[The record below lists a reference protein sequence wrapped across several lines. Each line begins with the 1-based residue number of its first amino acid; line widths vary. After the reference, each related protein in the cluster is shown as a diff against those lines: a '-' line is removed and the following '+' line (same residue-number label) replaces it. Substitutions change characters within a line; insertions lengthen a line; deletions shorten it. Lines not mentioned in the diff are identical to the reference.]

1 MSLKLAVSGGK
12 KVREKPFVTVPSIGE
27 EERKHV
33 LDVLDKGILSGFV
46 AAPGESF
53 YGGSKVKELEGKFRD
68 YFNVRQSVAVNS
80 ATAGLHAAVAAIG
93 IGPGDEVIVTPYTMS
108 ASATAILMQNGI
120 PVFADIDEKTF
131 CIDSAEIEK
140 KISTRTKAIIVVH
153 LFGQSAD
160 MDKIMKIAKKHKLF
174 VIEDCAQSPA
184 AKYKGKYTGTVGDIG
199 IFSLNQHKIITC
211 GEGGVAVTN
220 NDELALNMQLVRNHG
235 EVIIDKME
243 FKKQPVIL
251 GWNYRMTELEAAV
264 SIGQFSRLDMLTDER
279 RHLAE
284 YLSSKINNIEG
295 IIPPFVPD
303 SNEHVYFV
311 YPVKL
316 DADKLKINRDI
327 FAAALKAE
335 GIPCGTGYVRPIYL
349 EPSYRSL
356 KGYGND
362 GCPYKCPFYGKNISY
377 NSGDC
382 PVCER
387 MHFNELIVLPVCRSP
402 QTEKDMDDV
411 AEAIRKIANNIDEIK
426 EKTEI

>member
-1 MSLKLAVSGGK
+1 MSSKLAISGGR
-12 KVREKPFVTVPSIGE
+12 KVREKPFVTVPRIGE
-27 EERKHV
+27 EEKKHV
-33 LDVLDKGILSGFV
+33 IDVLDKGILSGFV
-46 AAPGESF
+46 AGPGEAF
-53 YGGSKVKELEGKFRD
+53 YGGNKVKELEGKFRD
-68 YFNVRQSVAVNS
+68 YFNVKQAIAVNS
-80 ATAGLHAAVAAIG
+80 ATAGLHAAIAAVG

-131 CIDSAEIEK
+131 CVDPCEVEK
-140 KISTRTKAIIVVH
+140 KITSRTKAIIAVH

-160 MDKIMKIAKKHKLF
+160 MDKIMGIARKHKLF
-174 VIEDCAQSPA
+174 VIEDCAQAPA
-184 AKYKGKYTGTVGDIG
+184 AKYKEKYIGTIGDIG

-220 NDELALNMQLVRNHG
+220 NDELALNIRLVRNHG

-243 FKKQPVIL
+243 FKNQPVIL

-264 SIGQFSRLDMLTDER
+264 SIGQFSRLDALTEER

-284 YLSSKINNIEG
+284 YLTSKIKGIEG
-295 IIPPFVPD
+295 IVPPFAPD
-303 SNEHVYFV
+303 CNEHVYFV

-316 DADKLKINRDI
+316 DANKLKIKRDV

-335 GIPCGTGYVRPIYL
+335 GIPCATGYVRPIYL
-349 EPSYRSL
+349 EPTYRNL
-356 KGYGND
+356 KGYGNA
-362 GCPYKCPFYGKNISY
+362 GCPYKCPFYDGEISY

-402 QTEKDMDDV
+402 QTERDMDDV
-411 AEAIRKIANNIDEIK
+411 AEAVIKIANNIDEIK